1 MVTIPLRSV
10 QAVNLLLSSGIV
22 IFMSAGVIIETW
34 VELNL
39 ETKNPRSHSP
49 WLYYGDLWPE
59 DDMKFVR
66 TLMISVF
73 SLAFI
78 HNLFLGLEYSYMI
91 PETKYLHLIPTLL
104 GLVTG
109 GLHLCALVLYHQK
122 LIQGVP
128 MYYSSYKITW
138 VTFTTYFNAFCSAVS
153 GVLSFL
159 PHISSTCLKFTHTS
173 SEESL
178 VMQESTSSIKVV
190 TLPERT
196 AMPRSI
202 VRVHSGDVKPHVP
215 TRRVTWAL

>member
-59 DDMKFVR
+59 ADDMKFVR

-104 GLVTG
+104 GLVT
-109 GLHLCALVLYHQK
+109 
-122 LIQGVP
+122 
-128 MYYSSYKITW
+128 
-138 VTFTTYFNAFCSAVS
+138 